1 MKRFILLIAIS
12 ISLCNILAFPARI
25 QSWDLA
31 RDVSIINKL
40 QISIDRVSHTDGS
53 IQVYL
58 RGDDEFQTLLALG
71 FDPIRLPDTA
81 KEYFAELWESTKDTD
96 NPLNQYYSIDQYHA
110 FMQNTAAQYPDICQ
124 LHQYG
129 TSVQGRPLYIMKISD
144 NVAMNEAEPEVKLVA
159 SIHGDETVGYDLM
172 IRTIQWLCENYG
184 SDARATS
191 IVNNTEL
198 WISPLVNP
206 DGYVLAQRYNANG
219 IDLNRNFPMPTGVTN
234 PDGNPTATENLDMM
248 AFSHEHNF
256 AIGINFHGGA
266 LVINYPWDYTYTLA
280 PDDALIRDLSLTYSI
295 HNSPMYNSTEF
306 PQGITKGA
314 AWYVIT
320 GSMQDWNYG
329 FTSNIELTAEVSN
342 VKWPPASTLDT
353 YWSQNQESI
362 LSFIEYAQT
371 GAKGLITNDLG
382 LPISA
387 SIRVSGN
394 SRETRNDPVVGDYH
408 RVLLPGI
415 HTITASAEGYL
426 PQSLEAL
433 VPDSGYGTANFVLE
447 AAQQVTFRGIVRDSE
462 GYPISGANVQ
472 LLASTP
478 QSAVTLTDGSFLFS
492 GIYEGDYQLL
502 VSAESHALFS
512 TELRLRDSSLVSNA
526 VIVLG
531 DALFMDDFE
540 TDLNNWVATTP
551 WGRTQDNGTWVLT
564 DSPSGNYGNN
574 WNRAVRL
581 QSPVSLVG
589 AQNPVLSFRARW
601 DLEAGYD
608 YVYVEGSTDNSNW
621 TEIASFTGTQD
632 SWTEQVFALDGFAG
646 NSFYLRFR
654 LRSDWSQ
661 TADGIYIDDVAISGR
676 IAGQLLWG
684 DANADGLISSE
695 DAQAVL
701 MHAVG
706 YALDTENMPAADVN
720 QAAGITAFDA
730 YQIHLY
736 TIDPDF
742 RFPAQSQNAF
752 TLPQISYSYSVSD
765 DPESDRDL
773 LAFTFSPSEQLK
785 TLYLDFPFPVSYGYL
800 SFQDEPWMNTI
811 NPEQG
816 KIAMISAAFPAT
828 ISIKIPSGLDSFDV
842 AAEING
848 HPLTIGINTSSAD
861 DIVTPAL
868 PLALNQNHPNPFNP
882 DTNISFSM
890 PETAPVSLKIF
901 NLKGQVVKTLVSGIM
916 AQGQHRVSW
925 NGLDD
930 SGQYVASGMY
940 FYRLEY
946 DGKTLTRKMVL
957 SK

>member
-1 MKRFILLIAIS
+1 M
-12 ISLCNILAFPARI
+12 
-25 QSWDLA
+25 
-31 RDVSIINKL
+31 
-40 QISIDRVSHTDGS
+40 
-53 IQVYL
+53 
-58 RGDDEFQTLLALG
+58 
-71 FDPIRLPDTA
+71 
-81 KEYFAELWESTKDTD
+81 
-96 NPLNQYYSIDQYHA
+96 
-110 FMQNTAAQYPDICQ
+110 
-124 LHQYG
+124 
-129 TSVQGRPLYIMKISD
+129 
-144 NVAMNEAEPEVKLVA
+144 
-159 SIHGDETVGYDLM
+159 
-172 IRTIQWLCENYG
+172 
-184 SDARATS
+184 
-191 IVNNTEL
+191 
-198 WISPLVNP
+198 
-206 DGYVLAQRYNANG
+206 
-219 IDLNRNFPMPTGVTN
+219 
-234 PDGNPTATENLDMM
+234 
-248 AFSHEHNF
+248 
-256 AIGINFHGGA
+256 
-266 LVINYPWDYTYTLA
+266 
-280 PDDALIRDLSLTYSI
+280 
-295 HNSPMYNSTEF
+295 
-306 PQGITKGA
+306 
-314 AWYVIT
+314 
-320 GSMQDWNYG
+320 
-329 FTSNIELTAEVSN
+329 
-342 VKWPPASTLDT
+342 
-353 YWSQNQESI
+353 
-362 LSFIEYAQT
+362 
-371 GAKGLITNDLG
+371 
-382 LPISA
+382 
-387 SIRVSGN
+387 
-394 SRETRNDPVVGDYH
+394 
-408 RVLLPGI
+408 
-415 HTITASAEGYL
+415 
-426 PQSLEAL
+426 
-433 VPDSGYGTANFVLE
+433 
-447 AAQQVTFRGIVRDSE
+447 
-462 GYPISGANVQ
+462 
-472 LLASTP
+472 
-478 QSAVTLTDGSFLFS
+478 
-492 GIYEGDYQLL
+492 
-502 VSAESHALFS
+502 
-512 TELRLRDSSLVSNA
+512 
-526 VIVLG
+526 
-531 DALFMDDFE
+531 
-540 TDLNNWVATTP
+540 
-551 WGRTQDNGTWVLT
+551 
-564 DSPSGNYGNN
+564 
-574 WNRAVRL
+574 
-581 QSPVSLVG
+581 
-589 AQNPVLSFRARW
+589 
-601 DLEAGYD
+601 
-608 YVYVEGSTDNSNW
+608 YVEGSTDNSNW

-785 TLYLDFPFPVSYGYL
+785 TLYLDFPFPVSNGYL